1 MSDTM
6 IDSGYTPVN
15 KAGLCPDS
23 VLAMNR
29 ILLDGLSAVKGL
41 EDFKSCRHLI

>member
-15 KAGLCPDS
+15 KAGLCPDNA
-23 VLAMNR
+23 LAMNR
-29 ILLDGLSAVKGL
+29 ILLDGQSDVKG
-41 EDFKSCRHLI
+41 